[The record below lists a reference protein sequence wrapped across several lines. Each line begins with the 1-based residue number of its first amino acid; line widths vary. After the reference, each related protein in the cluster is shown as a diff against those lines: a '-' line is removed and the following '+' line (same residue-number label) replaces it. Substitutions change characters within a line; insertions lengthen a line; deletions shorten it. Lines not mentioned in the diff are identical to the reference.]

1 MAGGSVPESGIEL
14 TTVRS
19 TPGSATISG
28 EEWWGA
34 LGSGQ
39 ISSTTRAITSQSA
52 GPRVSENGC
61 LRLISDCTT
70 TFQSQLLSVGFVFC
84 GVFPAP
90 RGAWAKSAC
99 ATSSVACRNSP
110 RFRLISILF
119 CSLFS
124 NKSAERLSV
133 GTRRT
138 PLLSGTYTCVEKMR
152 FSTWSG
158 RQPCATHVGDQ
169 PFGGMNSNSL
179 RCASQ
184 SSGTSACRPRVA
196 CKFRWRG

>member
-1 MAGGSVPESGIEL
+1 MCRWFDS
-14 TTVRS
+14 
-19 TPGSATISG
+19 
-28 EEWWGA
+28 A
-34 LGSGQ
+34 LGHHFSKPTALGWLCHFW
-39 ISSTTRAITSQSA
+39 IS
-52 GPRVSENGC
+52 
-61 LRLISDCTT
+61 
-70 TFQSQLLSVGFVFC
+70 
-84 GVFPAP
+84 PAP

-124 NKSAERLSV
+124 NKSAERPSV

-158 RQPCATHVGDQ
+158 RQPRSMTAKAQ
-169 PFGGMNSNSL
+169 PLGAMNSNNL

-184 SSGTSACRPRVA
+184 SSGTSACRPRIA

>member
-1 MAGGSVPESGIEL
+1 MFLHCRYINTRAQASASWFDNAQEGKKRTIARKHGHLRVLLLSASESGRRFGAAFHHHFSKP
-14 TTVRS
+14 T
-19 TPGSATISG
+19 
-28 EEWWGA
+28 A
-34 LGSGQ
+34 LGWL
-39 ISSTTRAITSQSA
+39 
-52 GPRVSENGC
+52 C
-61 LRLISDCTT
+61 H
-70 TFQSQLLSVGFVFC
+70 FLLS
-84 GVFPAP
+84 PAP
-90 RGAWAKSAC
+90 RRAWAKSAC

-110 RFRLISILF
+110 RFRLVSILF

-184 SSGTSACRPRVA
+184 SSGTSACRPRIA